1 MGMSDFLPG
10 GEAGDPPNTSG
21 SSRLP
26 RPAKGVQT
34 HCMEEN
40 EGRTFLRKLW
50 DDRRLAGRVAFWL
63 VVVVVWSALRS
74 LREARLLRARLRG

>member
-1 MGMSDFLPG
+1 
-10 GEAGDPPNTSG
+10 
-21 SSRLP
+21 
-26 RPAKGVQT
+26 
-34 HCMEEN
+34 MEEN

-50 DDRRLAGRVAFWL
+50 DVRRLAGRVAFWL

>member
-1 MGMSDFLPG
+1 MVGVTPCREG
-10 GEAGDPPNTSG
+10 GGRYLTRAVPRVSRAATS
-21 SSRLP
+21 
-26 RPAKGVQT
+26 VQT